1 VGKRYCLPI
10 IIAALISA
18 CGAPKN
24 FYPHDVHPTTAQL
37 DSSVL
42 DDVLRRVEVPEHIQS
57 QAAPAELFPVA
68 GTVSHH
74 LLVAPLINKWF
85 KELKKLRA
93 VRTFIIIS
101 PRHFP
106 QGREHISFSM
116 LPWDAGNGRVEP
128 DTECIDF
135 LRNAVGL
142 PPDPEAMHMEHGV
155 GALLPYVVKYF
166 PDARIA
172 PVVVDELRAGPGPVN
187 RLAAALYNLL
197 QDRTDIFLIIS
208 TDFSHHAAEALTVR
222 RDERTADFLA
232 APALQTLPLVY
243 SDNNKGLRILA
254 VIYEKMDLNAGIL
267 LCHTNS
273 FAYSGN
279 GEEDITS
286 YFFYFWGRMVDE

>member
-1 VGKRYCLPI
+1 MGKRYCLPI
-10 IIAALISA
+10 VIAALIFT

-24 FYPHDVHPTTAQL
+24 YYPHAVHPTTAQL

-42 DDVLRRVEVPEHIQS
+42 QDVLGRVEVPEHIRTQS
-57 QAAPAELFPVA
+57 APAELYPVA

-74 LLVAPLINKWF
+74 LLVAPLINNWF
-85 KELKKLRA
+85 TELKRLRA
-93 VRTFIIIS
+93 VETFIILS

-106 QGREHISFSM
+106 QGNEQVSFST
-116 LPWDAGNGRVEP
+116 LPWDAGNGKVEP

-135 LRNAVGL
+135 LKNAVGL

-155 GALLPYVVKYF
+155 GALLPYIVKYF
-166 PDARIA
+166 PHARIV
-172 PVVVDELRAGPGPVN
+172 PVVIDELCAGPGPVN

-197 QDRTDIFLIIS
+197 QDRKDIFLIIS
-208 TDFSHHAAEALTVR
+208 TDFSHHAAEALTGQ

-232 APALQTLPLVY
+232 APALERLPLVY
-243 SDNNKGLRILA
+243 SDNNKGLRVLA
-254 VIYEKMDLNAGIL
+254 FLYENMNLNIGIE

-273 FAYSGN
+273 FEYSGD